1 MSVPRAEPASPA
13 PASGA
18 DGGLTVD
25 RLAASPADPVQV
37 VLFDGFDVG
46 RDGDPVR
53 EPHRHDYHELIWIR
67 KGSGQHLLDGRE
79 VPALPGSITVIGRG
93 QVHVFER
100 ARSVSGAAIRFGEEL
115 LHEGRIARTDPSW
128 LLAGCGGWG
137 VTVPRDH
144 HDALD
149 HTIAMLAAE
158 TAGPLDVHSADL
170 QRHLLSVV
178 LVWIERWYDAE
189 RTERRDVDDAGI
201 QLFRRFARVLERDF
215 ASHHDAI
222 HYADALGVPPA
233 ALSQALNRVSGHATK
248 ELVTGRVM
256 LEAARLLRFTD
267 RTIGE
272 ISHET
277 GFSDPLY
284 FSRAFKRHH
293 GLAPSAYRDSSRG
306 VTQPA

>member
-1 MSVPRAEPASPA
+1 VSVPRAEPASPT
-13 PASGA
+13 PATRG
-18 DGGLTVD
+18 DGRLTVD
-25 RLAASPADPVQV
+25 RLASSADPVQV
-37 VLFDGFDVG
+37 VLLDHFDVG
-46 RDGDPVR
+46 RDGEPVR
-53 EPHRHDYHELIWIR
+53 EPHRHDYHEVLWIR
-67 KGSGQHLLDGRE
+67 EGSGQHILDGRE
-79 VPALPGSITVIGRG
+79 VPVRRGSLMVIGRG

-100 ARSVSGAAIRFGEEL
+100 ARAVTGAAVRFGDEL

-137 VTVPRDH
+137 VVVPPDH
-144 HDALD
+144 VDALESVIR
-149 HTIAMLAAE
+149 TLAAE
-158 TAGPLDVHSADL
+158 AAGPPDVHSADL

-189 RTERRDVDDAGI
+189 RTERRDVDDAGV

-215 ASHHDAI
+215 AAHHDAV
-222 HYADALGVPPA
+222 HYADALAVPPP
-233 ALSQALNRVSGHATK
+233 ALSQALNRLTGRSTK
-248 ELVTGRVM
+248 ELVTDRVM

-272 ISHET
+272 IAFET

-293 GLAPSAYRDSSRG
+293 GHAPSAYRDLSRG
-306 VTQPA
+306 VQPAT